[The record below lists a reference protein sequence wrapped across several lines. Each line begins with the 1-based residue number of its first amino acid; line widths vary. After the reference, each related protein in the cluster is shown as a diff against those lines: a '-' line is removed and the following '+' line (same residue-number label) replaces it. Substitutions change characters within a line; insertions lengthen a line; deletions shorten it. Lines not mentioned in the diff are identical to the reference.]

1 MQHHVCCVVQASSI
15 ASSQELED
23 VKGCLET
30 AEAAAQELASVKEQM
45 TGVSR
50 ERDEQ
55 AAGRHQAQQ
64 QSQQLHKSLQEQ
76 EDIVKNTK
84 EELRQHTE
92 QSRLEIELLLT
103 ECAQA
108 FDKTTGEPFFCCKL
122 ETSPRRSPTNA
133 PTPPPTHP
141 PTTHY

>member
-55 AAGRHQAQQ
+55 AAGRHQAEQ
-64 QSQQLHKSLQEQ
+64 QSQQLRQSLQEQ
-76 EDIVKNTK
+76 AAEVEKMKGDA
-84 EELRQHTE
+84 
-92 QSRLEIELLLT
+92 
-103 ECAQA
+103 AQA
-108 FDKTTGEPFFCCKL
+108 AQGL
-122 ETSPRRSPTNA
+122 EQAGQYIQQLKINFSQAAAKNA
-133 PTPPPTHP
+133 GVPCS
-141 PTTHY
+141 Y